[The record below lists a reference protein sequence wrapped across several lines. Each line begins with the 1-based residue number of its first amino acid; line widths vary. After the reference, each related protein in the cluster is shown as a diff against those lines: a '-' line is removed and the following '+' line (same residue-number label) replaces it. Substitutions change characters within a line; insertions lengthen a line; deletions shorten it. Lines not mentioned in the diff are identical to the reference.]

1 MPVGLFGVRIF
12 SDVRLLPAHAQNRAD
27 SDSEKE
33 NYVMNIGY
41 ILFFIVEAIMGVLST
56 VYLFVSLFFVIGQK
70 IYRKVKYG
78 ISLYD

>member
-1 MPVGLFGVRIF
+1 MGLFGVRIF

>member
-27 SDSEKE
+27 SDTEKE